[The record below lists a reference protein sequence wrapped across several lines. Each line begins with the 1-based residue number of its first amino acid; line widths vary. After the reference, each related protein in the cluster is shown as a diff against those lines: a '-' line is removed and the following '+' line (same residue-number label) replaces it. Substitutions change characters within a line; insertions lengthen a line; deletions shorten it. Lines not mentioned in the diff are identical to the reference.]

1 MSYQTIA
8 LIAQDAD
15 LRQRLIAC
23 AAEQAKNTTPGHWI
37 DQRLWLLAA
46 TPGWGDKWASA
57 LAGSNPRPG
66 WDESVITDG
75 DILAAVQPMQ

>member
-23 AAEQAKNTTPGHWI
+23 AAEQAKDANPGHWV
-37 DQRLWLLAA
+37 DQRLWRLAA
-46 TPGWGDKWASA
+46 TPGWGASWASA
-57 LAGSNPRPG
+57 LLANIARPG
-66 WDESVITDG
+66 WDESVITDAA
-75 DILAAVQPMQ
+75 ILAAVQPMN